1 LEEQRAMRA
10 IAFGNYTKPLLKF
23 LAKPGPGRGR
33 PSTLDNKR
41 RRLSRDMRKLSYEA
55 ARGKSAVKIAW
66 LLEPNPKD
74 NNDYLRQEV
83 GDLINWVMENFTR
96 RMAGE
101 SRKSQRDRALDLIL
115 LTKVEE

>member
-1 LEEQRAMRA
+1 M
-10 IAFGNYTKPLLKF
+10 
-23 LAKPGPGRGR
+23 
-33 PSTLDNKR
+33 
-41 RRLSRDMRKLSYEA
+41 
-55 ARGKSAVKIAW
+55 KIAW
-66 LLEPNPKD
+66 LLESNPKD

-96 RMAGE
+96 RMPGE